1 MVRDGGPPHA
11 RNGNWEGASP
21 WGTRVGAPGSQGAIR
36 AYCAQVW
43 KAARLWDRIEKAVRA
58 EEFTFPGDPMRID
71 YGYRRKAH
79 IWVRSRT

>member
-1 MVRDGGPPHA
+1 
-11 RNGNWEGASP
+11 
-21 WGTRVGAPGSQGAIR
+21 VGAPGSQGAIR